1 MDNTP
6 IVEIDNMRSA
16 PDYAAEFAGNSP
28 FAGVSSDP
36 ETGASVSTRYRRAE
50 ISDLAR
56 SLLMEASGRLG
67 TEPKGLEDD
76 AASLLAALPWRGRIA
91 ELRSVIEILA
101 VTVAGPLVRVED
113 VLSAVRLDGWTPPGP
128 VAPLRDAMRR
138 FEQEFVAAALARHDG
153 RIGPTAKTLGLQRQ
167 LVAGTLMW
175 VFPHARAPNWRLD
188 WNGFHDGV

>member
-1 MDNTP
+1 MDITPIVTP
-6 IVEIDNMRSA
+6 IVEIDNMRPA
-16 PDYAAEFAGNSP
+16 PDHTVEFADSSP

-36 ETGASVSTRYRRAE
+36 ETGASVSFRCRRAE

-101 VTVAGPLVRVED
+101 CLLYTSP
-113 VLSAVRLDGWTPPGP
+113 SP
-128 VAPLRDAMRR
+128 RD
-138 FEQEFVAAALARHDG
+138 
-153 RIGPTAKTLGLQRQ
+153 
-167 LVAGTLMW
+167 
-175 VFPHARAPNWRLD
+175 
-188 WNGFHDGV
+188 